1 MAPVNVESPIE
12 DCDYTATHAEAA
24 VVAAMLSV
32 HATVHV
38 AVPRALGANTKME
51 KLKRLSVALAG
62 TGEAWSYFIT
72 RWGEYKTGTK
82 LGPDIVA
89 QLLECCE
96 EELRK
101 DLTRTAG
108 KSLMSSDEKD
118 VLTAMKALAIRAE
131 NTMIARVALSNMRQ
145 GHEDPTRS
153 FYARIKGQADTCKYE
168 MRCTKTECEQVNNFI
183 EEIIRN
189 VIARG
194 IADQEI
200 QLDLLGEKNQD
211 MPLKDMIEYIEAKES
226 GKRSASRLLDPQS
239 TDAISSSY
247 RRGNSR
253 TYATGEEPVRRN
265 LKPNPKGWVCIYC
278 GEVGHG
284 KTPLWYTRRA
294 ECRAYGK
301 KCQKCGRQNRLDK
314 ACLSG
319 RPTKPPSECTVTM
332 DSTGDGLRTLPL
344 AHHLYDDMCDKWTKR
359 ASSPQPYIN
368 LTLTNEREDY
378 KALAFDLLKRTR
390 AVSLPVM
397 ADTGC
402 QSCLI
407 GIGVTQQM
415 GLSTKDFI
423 PERNIRVPKMSG
435 QRCIVGGCGNRTSDE
450 TSLHRFPKK
459 DKAPSLH
466 LSWVRAVK
474 NTRKDWAGPSPR
486 SVICSAHFGAECF
499 EEQATSRA
507 AINLMAEHGISYRKR
522 RSLKPN
528 AIPTTFSVRRTP
540 KKRQTTAITKSRT
553 KGKGNIEQLMKV
565 SAAKAPGSKKV
576 LPTTASIAAP
586 AQDTMQ
592 IDDNEGPQPPDDHA
606 DDITEQKVQLADN
619 EVPSVVQEDTGH
631 TSPTCGRPAVLPPAP
646 SPSQA
651 GKKVSCQSVTSAVES
666 EEEQCIC
673 TGNQLQSL
681 DTESE
686 DTRYTPE
693 DISQKRVSSNSP
705 SPSRSPTCGRVVSV
719 SLVKQSCDDYQVLQ
733 GLTNMK
739 SEDHLAEMHLQ
750 EGFMPFDE
758 TCHQNGAEPTDY
770 HDPLIQVKLEKVEP
784 DDCKSNSGET
794 RKWVVCGG
802 GLLKEVFK
810 VEHTDLSVEASQDSS
825 ENIEQTEL

>member
-1 MAPVNVESPIE
+1 MAPVNVECPIE

-51 KLKRLSVALAG
+51 KLKRPSVALAG

-82 LGPDIVA
+82 LVGPDIVI

-131 NTMIARVALSNMRQ
+131 NTMVARVALSNMRQ
-145 GHEDPTRS
+145 GHEEPIRS
-153 FYARIKGQADTCKYE
+153 FYARIKGQADKCKYE
-168 MRCTKTECEQVNNFI
+168 MKCTKTECEQVNDFT

-247 RRGNSR
+247 RRGKQQD
-253 TYATGEEPVRRN
+253 VRNRGGARPE
-265 LKPNPKGWVCIYC
+265 KPKAKPKGVCIYC

-284 KTPLWYTRRA
+284 KTPLWHTRRT
-294 ECRAYGK
+294 ECPAYGK
-301 KCQKCGRQNRLDK
+301 KCQKCGRQNHLDE

-319 RPTKPPSECTVTM
+319 RPTKPPSEETDELYDEQTAAFVELCTVTM

-344 AHHLYDDMCDKWTKR
+344 THHLYDDMCDKWTKR

-378 KALAFDLLKRTR
+378 KALGFDLLKRTR

-423 PERNIRVPKMSG
+423 PVSMTMKAANNKGIRILGAVVVRFAGNSG
-435 QRCIVGGCGNRTSDE
+435 TRRLETRQIAYVTDTSDRIF
-450 TSLHRFPKK
+450 L
-459 DKAPSLH
+459 
-466 LSWVRAVK
+466 
-474 NTRKDWAGPSPR
+474 
-486 SVICSAHFGAECF
+486 
-499 EEQATSRA
+499 SRA
-507 AINLMAEHGISYRKR
+507 ACMDLGMISDKFPTLGEVNLATSELCDCPRRAEPPTK
-522 RSLKPN
+522 
-528 AIPTTFSVRRTP
+528 PTTRVRGSTHRYDGDMVSP
-540 KKRQTTAITKSRT
+540 HGNLREKERQAATHRRLP
-553 KGKGNIEQLMKV
+553 GLEQTCV
-565 SAAKAPGSKKV
+565 PR
-576 LPTTASIAAP
+576 
-586 AQDTMQ
+586 
-592 IDDNEGPQPPDDHA
+592 NPPHP
-606 DDITEQKVQLADN
+606 IP
-619 EVPSVVQEDTGH
+619 VP
-631 TSPTCGRPAVLPPAP
+631 P
-646 SPSQA
+646 
-651 GKKVSCQSVTSAVES
+651 
-666 EEEQCIC
+666 
-673 TGNQLQSL
+673 
-681 DTESE
+681 
-686 DTRYTPE
+686 
-693 DISQKRVSSNSP
+693 
-705 SPSRSPTCGRVVSV
+705 
-719 SLVKQSCDDYQVLQ
+719 
-733 GLTNMK
+733 
-739 SEDHLAEMHLQ
+739 
-750 EGFMPFDE
+750 
-758 TCHQNGAEPTDY
+758 
-770 HDPLIQVKLEKVEP
+770 
-784 DDCKSNSGET
+784 GET
-794 RKWVVCGG
+794 
-802 GLLKEVFK
+802 
-810 VEHTDLSVEASQDSS
+810 HT
-825 ENIEQTEL
+825 